1 MTPTP
6 SSQPTLYSTS
16 VDSYIVDLDSGTVA
30 DFTAFVDPNDPDVD
44 FIRAYLDGAYD
55 DTTD

>member
-6 SSQPTLYSTS
+6 SSSDTLTSTS
-16 VDSYIVDLDSGTVA
+16 VDSYIVDLDTGTVA

-44 FIRAYLDGAYD
+44 FIQAYLDGKLD
-55 DTTD
+55 NLPD

>member
-6 SSQPTLYSTS
+6 SSNDTLTSTS
-16 VDSYIVDLDSGTVA
+16 VDSYIVDLDIGTVA

-44 FIRAYLDGAYD
+44 FIQAFIDGDLDNI
-55 DTTD
+55 TD